1 MANNK
6 KADDHHVFGLSAWVV
21 DCRRGGAASQQTSA
35 GKGLCKRSGTP
46 ERCSVSRQMM

>member
-21 DCRRGGAASQQTSA
+21 DCRRGGGGEPADFSGQGTLANVPA
-35 GKGLCKRSGTP
+35 RRSDALY
-46 ERCSVSRQMM
+46 RVK